1 MNLSATKKKRKMCYE
16 LELTKINRLKLADAF
31 RAVPRV
37 DMSIPC
43 VIEGQMGQAFVDD
56 LAQPSI
62 YHVVIGPFHYFA
74 GSSDTP
80 QAQTMMANFPTYN
93 LLMPS
98 TSGWAE
104 LARRQFGDALQTNV
118 RHSFSSD
125 SLSAN
130 HLNQLLNKGS
140 FKGEVVAIDAAVAEQ
155 LSNVPELHLDLSD
168 FDSAEDFAAR
178 GLGFVALME
187 EQPVGIAYSSLVCS
201 RGIEISIFVTEAN
214 RRQGVATALGAN
226 LLLACLQ
233 CRRHPNWDAANPAS
247 VKLATKLGYRS
258 LGTYEAYFYTQNT

>member
-1 MNLSATKKKRKMCYE
+1 MCYE
-16 LELTKINRLKLADAF
+16 LELTKINRLKIANAF

-43 VIEGQMGQAFVDD
+43 VVEGQMGQAFVDD
-56 LAQPSI
+56 LVQPSI
-62 YHVVIGPFHYFA
+62 YHVVIGPFHYFS

-80 QAQTMMANFPTYN
+80 QAQTMMADFPAYN

-98 TSGWAE
+98 SPGWGE
-104 LARRQFGDALQTNV
+104 LARQQFGDTLQTNV

-125 SLSAN
+125 SLSAA
-130 HLNQLLNKGS
+130 HLNQLLNNGS
-140 FKGEVVAIDAAVAEQ
+140 FQGEIVEIDATVANQ
-155 LSNVPELHLDLSD
+155 LSAASQLYFDLAD

-178 GLGFVALME
+178 GLGLVALVE
-187 EQPVGIAYSSLVCS
+187 KQPVGIAYASLVCS
-201 RGIEISIFVTEAN
+201 QGIEISIFVDETH
-214 RRQGVATALGAN
+214 RRQGIATALGAR

-233 CRRHPNWDAANPAS
+233 RQLHPNWDAANPES

-258 LGTYEAYFYTQNT
+258 TGAYEAYFHSSGPNV

>member
-1 MNLSATKKKRKMCYE
+1 MCYK
-16 LELTKINRLKLADAF
+16 LELTKINRLKIADAF
-31 RAVPRV
+31 RTVPRV

-74 GSSDTP
+74 GSSNTP
-80 QAQTMMANFPTYN
+80 QAQTMMADFPAYN

-98 TSGWAE
+98 SPGWAE
-104 LARRQFGDALQTNV
+104 LARQQFGDPLQTNV
-118 RHSFSSD
+118 RHSFSSA
-125 SLSAN
+125 SLSAT
-130 HLNQLLNKGS
+130 HLNQLLNEGS
-140 FKGEVVAIDAAVAEQ
+140 FQGEIVAIDATVAKQ
-155 LSNVPELHLDLSD
+155 LSTASQLHFGLAD

-178 GLGFVALME
+178 GLGFIAFVD
-187 EQPVGIAYSSLVCS
+187 EQPAGIAYSSLVCS
-201 RGIEISIFVTEAN
+201 EGIEISIFVDEAH
-214 RRQGVATALGAN
+214 RRQGIATALGAN

-233 CRRHPNWDAANPAS
+233 RGLHPNWDAANPES

-258 LGTYEAYFYTQNT
+258 TGAYDAYVHTQNA